1 MARWPGDDRFA
12 VPKNGER
19 SGGTASG
26 SKDGGPKH
34 REHRPAGAPVHDR
47 TDQPG
52 PREWTSQT
60 DRPTQ
65 SVTNR
70 QTDAADTRPA
80 MQDDEIGATYRDVFQ
95 SREFRYL
102 FSATMLSLIGD
113 QLAKIALSILVF
125 QRTSST
131 LLTALSFG
139 ISYAPWILG
148 GPILSTFADRL
159 PRRQVM
165 IFCDCG
171 RMLLVA
177 LLAVP
182 GIPIPALLV
191 VLLAAS
197 MFTPPFESARSAL
210 TTQMLTG
217 DRYVVGNGLSLTGLQ
232 IGNVVGLLAGGALVA
247 LISARGALLID
258 AGTFAISAVLIV
270 AGVIERRPA
279 AQPRGS
285 AWHEISAGG
294 RLVFGDARLRAIV
307 LIVWLGSGCTFAW
320 EGIAAPWAHGLGG
333 GARTVG
339 LLLGVSAVGA
349 GIGSVVIG
357 RLCPPR
363 LRRKLILPLAVAAP
377 GLLGIFLIGDHL
389 AVAIPVLLL
398 SGFGAAFAIPLN
410 AIFMQALPS
419 ELRGRA
425 FGVAQGGLQ
434 VSQGLGVLVAG
445 ALAGTVHIGIT
456 IGLLGLVGAAAA
468 LCIGLL
474 QPIKPTAQPA

>member
-1 MARWPGDDRFA
+1 
-12 VPKNGER
+12 V
-19 SGGTASG
+19 
-26 SKDGGPKH
+26 
-34 REHRPAGAPVHDR
+34 
-47 TDQPG
+47 
-52 PREWTSQT
+52 TS
-60 DRPTQ
+60 
-65 SVTNR
+65 R
-70 QTDAADTRPA
+70 QTDALDTRPA
-80 MQDDEIGATYRDVFQ
+80 ARADEVGATYRDVFQ

-102 FSATMLSLIGD
+102 FSATMMSLIGD

-148 GPILSTFADRL
+148 GPILSTLADRL

-171 RMLLVA
+171 RVVLVA

-182 GIPIPALLV
+182 GIPIPALLL

-258 AGTFAISAVLIV
+258 AGTFAISALLIV

-279 AQPRGS
+279 ANAPRGS

-320 EGIAAPWAHGLGG
+320 EGIAAPWAHALGG

-377 GLLGIFLIGDHL
+377 GLLGIFLIGNHL

-410 AIFMQALPS
+410 AIFMQALPL

-445 ALAGTVHIGIT
+445 ALAGTVHIGLT
-456 IGLLGLVGAAAA
+456 IGALGLVGAAAS
-468 LCIGLL
+468 LCVGLL
-474 QPIKPTAQPA
+474 QPIRPLAQPA